1 MGVRRAL
8 SGIGATVGGV
18 LVVLGLLL
26 VLAKQSFFDDQR
38 VGDTIDRIVA
48 DPDVARLLTREV
60 TARVV
65 AAGGLEAVEDQIRE
79 GVSAIIDDTST
90 QNAIRKAAQ
99 NSYDVLVNGDDDAIV
114 FDLPDQAE
122 RIRSELV
129 QFDPTLD
136 DKLPPASELVR
147 FTIVERNSLPSIY
160 DWVNSAKSAGWAL
173 FIAGLALIVMA
184 LAVGPGRFGV
194 FAWSSVLVAVLMFV
208 VWLVVRLAVN
218 GATDSSDLVSKRV
231 ARLGADE
238 FLGSVY
244 RVSIGVAIFGTVAFL
259 AGLVATWVRNTYYPP
274 KPRTQRVPRP
284 QRSRRGTPPS
294 VAP

>member
-1 MGVRRAL
+1 MGVRRAI
-8 SGIGATVGGV
+8 SGIGATLGSV

-26 VLAKQSFFDDQR
+26 VLAQRSFFDEQR
-38 VGDTIDRIVA
+38 AGDTINRIID

-60 TARVV
+60 TERVV
-65 AAGGLEAVEDQIRE
+65 SAGGLEAVEDQIRE
-79 GVSAIIDDTST
+79 GVAAIIGDEST
-90 QNAIRKAAQ
+90 QDAIRKAAQ
-99 NSYDVLVNGDDDAIV
+99 RAYDGLVNGDDEAVV
-114 FDLPDQAE
+114 FDLPNQAK
-122 RIRSELV
+122 RIRNELV
-129 QFDPTLD
+129 QFDPSLD

-147 FTIVERNSLPSIY
+147 FTIVQRDSLPSIY
-160 DWVNSAKSAGWAL
+160 DWVNGAKSAGWAL
-173 FIAGLALIVMA
+173 FIAGLVLVVMA
-184 LAVGPGRFGV
+184 LVVGPTRFGV

-218 GATDSSDLVSKRV
+218 SATDSSDLVSRRV

-274 KPRTQRVPRP
+274 KPRKARSPRP
-284 QRSRRGTPPS
+284 RTTTRSA
-294 VAP
+294 AP